1 MKRSSGFIF
10 LLVVLISS
18 CVNYDVKEKDP
29 AAFIIPSYKAKEDF
43 KLFRTIIEKA
53 HPSLYS
59 YLPKKRIEAIFDSIA
74 ATIAQGITYREF
86 FNKLYFITNGIGCSH
101 SAVSLPASVN
111 DSLFNRALFFPLP
124 VLKVENKLLVNYTG
138 DRDLPHGTEILKIN
152 NAPASAILDSLM
164 FYNPVEGFQRET
176 QQYMASADFGY
187 EYFMKFGGKK
197 YFTVVVKDSS
207 GKQDTV
213 MLNALSYDDLNF
225 RQQNKY
231 YKDATD
237 VEYSLIIDDT
247 LKKATL
253 RLTTFE
259 FESVNKQAA
268 FDAFL
273 KNSFEL
279 LKKRGDIKN
288 LVIDLREN
296 GGGFLYYCFLLAS
309 YLSPVEFNEYREVFS
324 RLKFV
329 PYEEYLSPRFGSS
342 DLDFVN
348 DKLSEEFERIGNRVQ
363 HLKDTSLK
371 TWEPDK
377 FRFTGTIYI
386 ITNWHVNSAASYFTH
401 LAKKT
406 ANATVVGMETAGGT
420 HSGNGFRTIKYQLPA
435 TGFEFEFPF
444 AKMIYTNGDKKTGR
458 GMIPDHIVPD
468 TYESFIKNEDRQL
481 VYINDSL
488 LKKH

>member
-1 MKRSSGFIF
+1 MKRTSGFLFII
-10 LLVVLISS
+10 VVLISS

-29 AAFIIPSYKAKEDF
+29 ATFIIPSYKAKEDF

-59 YLPKKRIEAIFDSIA
+59 YLPKKRIETIFDSIA
-74 ATIAQGITYREF
+74 TTIAQGITYRDF
-86 FNKLYFITNGIGCSH
+86 FNKLYFITNEIGCSH

-138 DRDLPHGTEILKIN
+138 DRELPHGTEILKIN
-152 NAPASAILDSLM
+152 NATAAAILDSLM
-164 FYNPVEGFQRET
+164 FYNPVEGFKRET

-187 EYFMKFGGKK
+187 EYFMKFGGNKK
-197 YFTVVVKDSS
+197 FTVIVKDSS
-207 GKQDTV
+207 GKKDTV
-213 MLNALSYDDLNF
+213 ILNALSYDDLSF

-237 VEYSLIIDDT
+237 VDYSLVIDDT
-247 LKKATL
+247 MKKATL

-259 FESVNKQAA
+259 FESINKQTA

-296 GGGFLYYCFLLAS
+296 GGGFLYYCFLLNS
-309 YLSPVEFNEYREVFS
+309 YLSSVSFDEYKEVFS

-329 PYEEYLSPRFGSS
+329 PYEEYLSPRFGAS

-348 DKLSEEFERIGNRVQ
+348 GKLNEEFERIGNRVQ

-377 FRFTGTIYI
+377 LRFTGNIYI

-406 ANATVVGMETAGGT
+406 ANAKVVGVETAGGT
-420 HSGNGFRTIKYQLPA
+420 HSGNGFRTIKYQLPQ

-458 GMIPDHIVPD
+458 GMIPDYIIAD
-468 TYESFIKNEDRQL
+468 TYESFIKNEDRQQ

-488 LKKH
+488 LKKQ

>member
-1 MKRSSGFIF
+1 M
-10 LLVVLISS
+10 
-18 CVNYDVKEKDP
+18 P
-29 AAFIIPSYKAKEDF
+29 AA
-43 KLFRTIIEKA
+43 
-53 HPSLYS
+53 
-59 YLPKKRIEAIFDSIA
+59 
-74 ATIAQGITYREF
+74 
-86 FNKLYFITNGIGCSH
+86 
-101 SAVSLPASVN
+101 
-111 DSLFNRALFFPLP
+111 
-124 VLKVENKLLVNYTG
+124 
-138 DRDLPHGTEILKIN
+138 
-152 NAPASAILDSLM
+152 AILDSLM
-164 FYNPVEGFQRET
+164 FYNPVEGFKRET

-187 EYFMKFGGKK
+187 EYFMKFGGNKK
-197 YFTVVVKDSS
+197 FTVVVKDSS
-207 GKQDTV
+207 GKKDTV
-213 MLNALSYDDLNF
+213 ILNALSYDDLSF

-237 VEYSLIIDDT
+237 VDYSLIIDDA

-259 FESVNKQAA
+259 FASVNKQAA

-296 GGGFLYYCFLLAS
+296 GGGYLYYCFLLNS
-309 YLSPVEFNEYREVFS
+309 YLSPVEFNEYKEVFS

-329 PYEEYLSPRFGSS
+329 PYEEYLSPRFGVA

-348 DKLSEEFERIGNRVQ
+348 GKLKEEFERIGNRVQ

-377 FRFTGTIYI
+377 YRFTGNVYI

-406 ANATVVGMETAGGT
+406 ANAKVVGTETAGGT
-420 HSGNGFRTIKYQLPA
+420 HSGNGFRTIKYQHPQ
-435 TGFEFEFPF
+435 TCVEFEFPF

-458 GMIPDHIVPD
+458 GMTPDHIVAD
-468 TYESFIKNEDRQL
+468 TYESFLKNEDRQQ

-488 LKKH
+488 IKKQ

>member
-1 MKRSSGFIF
+1 MKRLSGFIF
-10 LLVVLISS
+10 LFVVLISS

-29 AAFIIPSYKAKEDF
+29 AAFTIPSYKAKEDF

-59 YLPKKRIEAIFDSIA
+59 YLPKKRIETIFDSIA
-74 ATIAQGITYREF
+74 TTIAQGITYREF
-86 FNKLYFITNGIGCSH
+86 FNKLYFITNEIGCSH

-152 NAPASAILDSLM
+152 NAPAAAILDSLM
-164 FYNPVEGFQRET
+164 FYNPVEGYKRET

-187 EYFMKFGGKK
+187 EYFMKFGGNKN
-197 YFTVVVKDSS
+197 FTVVVKDSS
-207 GKQDTV
+207 GKKDTV
-213 MLNALSYDDLNF
+213 ILKALSYDDLSF

-237 VEYSLIIDDT
+237 VDYSLVVDDT

-259 FESVNKQAA
+259 FESINKQTA

-296 GGGFLYYCFLLAS
+296 GGGFLYYCFLLNS
-309 YLSPVEFNEYREVFS
+309 YLSSVDFNEYKEVFS

-329 PYEEYLSPRFGSS
+329 PYEEYLSPKFGVA

-348 DKLSEEFERIGNRVQ
+348 GKLKEEFERIGNRVQ

-377 FRFTGTIYI
+377 LHFTGNTYI

-406 ANATVVGMETAGGT
+406 ANAKVVGTETAGGT
-420 HSGNGFRTIKYQLPA
+420 HSGNGFRTIKYQLPQ

-468 TYESFIKNEDRQL
+468 TYESFIKNEDRQQ

-488 LKKH
+488 LKKQ